1 MDDKRSPAA
10 PGSVHRHRS
19 QLKAKTK
26 EALSSVIPITVI
38 VLALCLTITPVDSG
52 VILLFLFGAAL
63 LVVGMGLFTLG
74 TDTAMIPMGEYVGQS
89 LSSQKSPWLIAF
101 LCYLIGFIVTL
112 AEPDL
117 SVLANQTPGIPNM
130 VIILTVAAGVGIYL
144 AIAFLR
150 IYLNVKLSYLLVAL
164 YSIIFIVAMFTP
176 ERFLAVSFDAGGVTT
191 GPITVP
197 FIISIGMGLCAL
209 KRRPS
214 KRRSSSDD
222 DSFGLVAVCSIGPVL
237 AMMLLGL
244 LYDAEGM
251 TNHGF
256 VIPSVQNT
264 AELWEPFL
272 GSILGYMKDVA
283 IALVP
288 ILLFFFIYQFIWL
301 KLRKRV
307 IIRILF
313 GVLFAFIGLTLFFTG
328 VNVGFMPVG
337 NYIGASLGEL
347 DYNFIL
353 IPLGM
358 VIGFFILKAEP
369 AVHVLTRQV
378 EEISAGAITQAA
390 MMRTLSAAMAISLGL
405 SMLRLIL
412 GISILWFLIPGYVI
426 ALGLSFIVPQ
436 MFTAIAFDSG
446 GVASGPMTATF
457 VLPLTIGACE
467 AMGGNVFSDAFGVVA
482 MVAMTPLIAIQVLGL
497 VYAIK
502 TGSVSSRSRRS
513 RRRTAHTEILSFGDD
528 QTDET

>member
-1 MDDKRSPAA
+1 MDSSKSA
-10 PGSVHRHRS
+10 GSYKHHT
-19 QLKAKTK
+19 QLKAKTR
-26 EALSSVIPITVI
+26 EALSAVIPITAI
-38 VLALCLTITPVDSG
+38 VLLLCLTITPVDSG

-74 TDTAMIPMGEYVGQS
+74 TDTAMTPMGEYVGQS
-89 LSSQKSPWLIAF
+89 LSARKSPWLVAF

-130 VIILTVAAGVGIYL
+130 VIILTVAVGVGIYL
-144 AIAFLR
+144 AFAFLR
-150 IYLNVKLSYLLVAL
+150 IYLNIRLSYLLVAL
-164 YSIIFIVAMFTP
+164 YAIIFIVACFTP

-197 FIISIGMGLCAL
+197 FIIAVGMGLSAI
-209 KRRPS
+209 K
-214 KRRSSSDD
+214 KGSSADD

-251 TNHGF
+251 TTHGF
-256 VIPSVQNT
+256 VIPSVHNT
-264 AELWEPFL
+264 AELWKPFL
-272 GSILGYMKDVA
+272 GSMVEYMKEVA
-283 IALVP
+283 IALLP

-301 KLRKRV
+301 KLRRRV
-307 IIRILF
+307 IIKILF
-313 GVLFAFIGLTLFFTG
+313 GVLFAFLGLTLFFTG

-378 EEISAGAITQAA
+378 EEISAGAITQTT

-426 ALGLSFIVPQ
+426 ALTLTFIVPQ

-467 AMGGNVFSDAFGVVA
+467 AIGGNVFSDAFGVVA
-482 MVAMTPLIAIQVLGL
+482 MVAMTPLIAIQTLGL
-497 VYAIK
+497 VYTVK
-502 TGSVSSRSRRS
+502 TKPKKRTRKNQERSVSH
-513 RRRTAHTEILSFGDD
+513 AEILSFGDD
-528 QTDET
+528 LPAEIEHKKGETN